1 MRELG
6 VNLIRTYYPPPP
18 WLFEAA
24 ARAGLRFLVGIPWR
38 SHTAFLDSQ
47 DQAREVR
54 QTVRSAISELRP
66 FSDAIFAYNLGNEIR
81 SDIVRWQGPRA
92 VGRFINQLLEIGKEI
107 DPEGLFTYS
116 NYPSTAYLDLRVLDL
131 ISFNVYLHREPDFRR
146 YLTHLMAISGERPLL
161 LSETGV
167 DTFIDV
173 DAEAD
178 RDWTS
183 RGS

>member
-1 MRELG
+1 MAR
-6 VNLIRTYYPPPP
+6 
-18 WLFEAA
+18 A
-24 ARAGLRFLVGIPWR
+24 ARGGPLHQ
-38 SHTAFLDSQ
+38 STA
-47 DQAREVR
+47 R
-54 QTVRSAISELRP
+54 
-66 FSDAIFAYNLGNEIR
+66 
-81 SDIVRWQGPRA
+81 
-92 VGRFINQLLEIGKEI
+92 EI

>member
-92 VGRFINQLLEIGKEI
+92 VGRFINQLLERSIRRDFSPTPTI
-107 DPEGLFTYS
+107 RRPRISICAFS
-116 NYPSTAYLDLRVLDL
+116 ISSRSTS
-131 ISFNVYLHREPDFRR
+131 ISIENP
-146 YLTHLMAISGERPLL
+146 ISAA
-161 LSETGV
+161 T
-167 DTFIDV
+167 
-173 DAEAD
+173 
-178 RDWTS
+178 
-183 RGS
+183 